1 MFYNDPANPKVKRK
15 DLNGVPEFILSRIP
29 QPEGQPA
36 ELFTLLTDQSLM
48 GDVIKNAR
56 SGALRRAMY
65 LAGNSV
71 AAENVQVCR
80 YYLNQ
85 RMVGNPWI
93 FVARRRGRWRGREA
107 WAAISIGCTRVHAS
121 WPMGYKSLTRAK
133 LKRKA

>member
-1 MFYNDPANPKVKRK
+1 MPGPFCLTTGWVRTAHNIWLGTLDNTLPPAPRPHTQKVNRE

-71 AAENVQVCR
+71 AAENVQV
-80 YYLNQ
+80 
-85 RMVGNPWI
+85 PD
-93 FVARRRGRWRGREA
+93 AGRAG
-107 WAAISIGCTRVHAS
+107 G
-121 WPMGYKSLTRAK
+121 GGL
-133 LKRKA
+133 L

>member
-1 MFYNDPANPKVKRK
+1 MRMRAWARSMDALDNAPHPTPTPPKVNRK
-15 DLNGVPEFILSRIP
+15 DLEGVPEFILSRIP

-71 AAENVQVCR
+71 AAENVQVK
-80 YYLNQ
+80 
-85 RMVGNPWI
+85 G
-93 FVARRRGRWRGREA
+93 RRGGMPFQV
-107 WAAISIGCTRVHAS
+107 C
-121 WPMGYKSLTRAK
+121 
-133 LKRKA
+133 